1 MNPKRFAVV
10 LMIMLCCLAP
20 VTLTWAQE
28 KPAAQEDKK
37 PLKNDA
43 SEPRA
48 KDGKKLLTS
57 LDLMKINGVGGPRIS
72 PDGTRVAYTVA
83 ETKMEKDKEWKTVTQ
98 VWVTP
103 TKGGGTY
110 RQYTR
115 GEKGATAP
123 EWSPDGK
130 LLAFLTDREK
140 EGERQVWMM
149 MADGGEAWAVTTHKG
164 GVSGFRFSPDGKQ
177 LLLSAADQPTKDEED
192 RKKVKDDT
200 MVIDHDIKKT
210 HLWLWT
216 IDQKE

>member
-1 MNPKRFAVV
+1 MFSQEESMRPKSLTLPLMV
-10 LMIMLCCLAP
+10 LLCCIASATF
-20 VTLTWAQE
+20 VRAQE
-28 KPAAQEDKK
+28 AKK

-43 SEPRA
+43 PEPRA

-57 LDLMKINGVGGPRIS
+57 RDLMKINGVGAPRIS

-103 TKGGGTY
+103 TKGGGTF

-115 GEKGATAP
+115 GEKSATAP
-123 EWSPDGK
+123 EWSRDGK

-177 LLLSAADQPTKDEED
+177 LLLSAADQP
-192 RKKVKDDT
+192 
-200 MVIDHDIKKT
+200 
-210 HLWLWT
+210 
-216 IDQKE
+216 